1 MIFLISKLLL
11 ATLCCVPLGATGQV
25 VDAPESSLG
34 AEQKLGEAQRV
45 AIDAKRQ
52 QLQSGFAAEDAIC
65 HTRFAVNNCLRDVDA
80 RRTASLA
87 DLRRQDIFLNDQE
100 RKRRGAEEIRR
111 IESKQTGVSQQ
122 ELAEKR
128 GKIFSEY
135 ELRTQAFDQRQRE
148 KKSNADVERAAI
160 QASANRLK
168 TAEAKAEARR
178 RKQADAPYEAAK
190 SRARQFEAE
199 KRRVEHA
206 QQQAAKQPDRAKS
219 LPVPP

>member
-1 MIFLISKLLL
+1 M
-11 ATLCCVPLGATGQV
+11 AALCCAPLGATGQV
-25 VDAPESSLG
+25 VDAPESPSGVEQQLG
-34 AEQKLGEAQRV
+34 DMQRL
-45 AIDAKRQ
+45 AINAKRQ
-52 QLQSGFAAEDAIC
+52 QLQSGFAAEDAVC
-65 HTRFAVNNCLRDVDA
+65 YTHFAVNKCLRDVDA
-80 RRTASLA
+80 RRKASLA
-87 DLRRQDIFLNDQE
+87 DLRRQDVVLSDQE
-100 RKRRGAEEIRR
+100 RKRRGAEEMQR
-111 IESKQTGVSQQ
+111 IETKQTGVSQQ

-190 SRARQFEAE
+190 SRARQLEAE
-199 KRRVEHA
+199 KRRAEHA

>member
-1 MIFLISKLLL
+1 M
-11 ATLCCVPLGATGQV
+11 
-25 VDAPESSLG
+25 DAPESSSSVEQQLG
-34 AEQKLGEAQRV
+34 DTQRL

-52 QLQSGFAAEDAIC
+52 QLQSGFAAEDAVC
-65 HTRFAVNNCLRDVDA
+65 YSRFAVNNCLRDVDA
-80 RRTASLA
+80 RRKASLA
-87 DLRRQDIFLNDQE
+87 DLRRQDVVLNDQE
-100 RKRRGAEEIRR
+100 RKRRGAEEIQR
-111 IESKQTGVSQQ
+111 IETKQTGVSQQ

-128 GKIFSEY
+128 AKIFSEY

-178 RKQADAPYEAAK
+178 RKQADAPHEAAK

-199 KRRVEHA
+199 KRRAEHA
-206 QQQAAKQPDRAKS
+206 QQQAANQPDRAKS

>member
-1 MIFLISKLLL
+1 MDALESPSGVEQQLGDMQRL
-11 ATLCCVPLGATGQV
+11 A
-25 VDAPESSLG
+25 
-34 AEQKLGEAQRV
+34 
-45 AIDAKRQ
+45 INAKRQ
-52 QLQSGFAAEDAIC
+52 QLQSGFAAEDAVC
-65 HTRFAVNNCLRDVDA
+65 YTHFAVNKCLRDVDA
-80 RRTASLA
+80 RRKASLA
-87 DLRRQDIFLNDQE
+87 DLRRQDVVLSDQE
-100 RKRRGAEEIRR
+100 RKRRGAEEMQR
-111 IESKQTGVSQQ
+111 IETKQTGVSQQ

-190 SRARQFEAE
+190 SRARQLEAE
-199 KRRVEHA
+199 KRRAEHA